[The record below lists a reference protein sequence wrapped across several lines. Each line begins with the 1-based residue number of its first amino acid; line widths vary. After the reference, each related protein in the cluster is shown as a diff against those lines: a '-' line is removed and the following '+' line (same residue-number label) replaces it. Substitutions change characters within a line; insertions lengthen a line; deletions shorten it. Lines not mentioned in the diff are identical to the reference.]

1 MDSLQLSGAKPGPGA
16 SPDAGARGTAGA
28 LIKDATT
35 RSFEADVIRASM
47 NVPVIL
53 DLWAPWCGPC
63 KQLGPLLEKLVTEA
77 KGAVLLVKVN
87 IDQSPEIAQALRVQS
102 IPAVFAFKG
111 GRPVDGFVGAVP
123 ESQIRAFIA
132 KLGGAAEPSP
142 VAEALEQAKEW
153 LAGGDLAGAEDLF
166 EQILEIEP
174 GNLSAIAGL
183 VRCLLAAGAI
193 DKARARLASLSDE
206 QKKNGEIAAAMSAL
220 DLAERAS
227 KAGPVDALKTR
238 VEANPKDHQARYD
251 LAVALYAQADVE
263 SALDHLLEIVRSDR
277 NWNEQAARKEL
288 LKMFE
293 AMGPNDPMTLSGRR
307 RLSSLLFS

>member
-1 MDSLQLSGAKPGPGA
+1 MDSLQLSGAQPQGGERGP
-16 SPDAGARGTAGA
+16 AGTA

-63 KQLGPLLEKLVTEA
+63 KQLGPMLEKVVTEA

-123 ESQIRAFIA
+123 ESQIRAFVA

-153 LAGGDLAGAEDLF
+153 LAGGNLAGAQDLF

-174 GNLSAIAGL
+174 GNLAAVAGL
-183 VRCLLAAGAI
+183 VRCLLATGAI
-193 DKARARLASLSDE
+193 DGARGLLAPLSDE
-206 QKKNGEIAAAMSAL
+206 QKKNAEIAAVMSAL

-227 KAGPVDALKTR
+227 QAGPVDALKTR
-238 VEANPKDHQARYD
+238 VDANPRDHQSRYD

-263 SALDHLLEIVRSDR
+263 SALDHLLEIVRIDR

-288 LKMFE
+288 IKMFE